1 MGRRLTDFLEG
12 IEKLESWPRCKP
24 RCCNRFS
31 FAFDPVCATCPL
43 RSLQRERGREE
54 EEGGGTKLFGAAFQH
69 PTDRLWPPFIRRNKA
84 ATRSFASNKV
94 HRFVIINT
102 VVVLN
107 CFRAKRAAIFYKTG
121 PEKTDINFASSTIRF
136 VSFYPIQRSRFCS
149 YLISARDIVPLC
161 RRVGY
166 VSDCFP
172 KILFIFSSL
181 PLPSPSRV
189 DLSTIFIAPFF
200 YKWNRSCARSLPIF
214 PKRLRSKRIH
224 GSLNQQSIIRHNFYQ
239 YNYQYG

>member
-1 MGRRLTDFLEG
+1 MHLTPCARLALSVHSKEREGERR
-12 IEKLESWPRCKP
+12 R
-24 RCCNRFS
+24 
-31 FAFDPVCATCPL
+31 
-43 RSLQRERGREE
+43 REE
-54 EEGGGTKLFGAAFQH
+54 ARNCSGPAFQH